1 MLLIIHGLPWISQL
15 VKNPPAMQ
23 ETPVQFLGQED
34 PPEKGKATTPVFLD
48 FSCGS
53 IGKESACNTG
63 DLGWIPGLGKS
74 PGEGKGCPLQYSG
87 LENSMDF
94 IVHGVAESPFGNVSF
109 FLHHLY
115 FLYVF
120 IIEN

>member
-1 MLLIIHGLPWISQL
+1 MALSVASLISQL

-74 PGEGKGCPLQYSG
+74 PGEGKGCPLHYSG
-87 LENSMDF
+87 LGKSMD
-94 IVHGVAESPFGNVSF
+94 SPWGCKELNMTEQ
-109 FLHHLY
+109 L
-115 FLYVF
+115 
-120 IIEN
+120 NNNK